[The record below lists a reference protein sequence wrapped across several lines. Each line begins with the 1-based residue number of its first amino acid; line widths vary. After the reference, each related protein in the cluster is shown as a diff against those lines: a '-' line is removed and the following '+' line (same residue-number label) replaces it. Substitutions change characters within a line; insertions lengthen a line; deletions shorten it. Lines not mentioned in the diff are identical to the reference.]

1 METAE
6 LKDPDDDTLDDLNNP
21 DLPNAAVCA
30 FLRSKGLN
38 VTKTRLHV
46 LALLS
51 EFDRPVNGETL
62 FRHIIRKRESMSKA
76 TIYRTLVEF
85 EKAGVVSRQWVAGLT
100 GARAAYVS
108 LQKPG
113 GETQHQ
119 IVCRDCDR
127 RHAIADDGVLERI
140 RLALQN
146 EAALGSQPQP
156 LTIYY
161 QCAGCAARSPLGDG
175 QALNQAANQAAN

>member
-6 LKDPDDDTLDDLNNP
+6 LTDPEDPTLDTLATLDNP
-21 DLPNAAVCA
+21 GMPDAAVCA
-30 FLRSKGLN
+30 FLRAKGLN

-113 GETQHQ
+113 GETVHQ
-119 IVCRDCDR
+119 LVCRDCEQ

-140 RLALQN
+140 RLTLQN
-146 EAALGSQPQP
+146 EAALGNQPQP

-161 QCAGCAARSPLGDG
+161 QCPGCAGRSPLAGA
-175 QALNQAANQAAN
+175 QALN

>member
-1 METAE
+1 METDE
-6 LKDPDDDTLDDLNNP
+6 LKDSCNNDNP
-21 DLPNAAVCA
+21 DASDTTDTPDAAVCA
-30 FLRSKGLN
+30 FLRAKGLN
-38 VTKTRLHV
+38 VTKARLHV

-62 FRHIIRKRESMSKA
+62 FRHIVLKRQTMSKA

-108 LQKPG
+108 LQKLG
-113 GETQHQ
+113 GPTVHQ
-119 IVCRDCDR
+119 LVCRDCDR
-127 RHAIADDGVLERI
+127 RHVVADEGVLERL
-140 RLALQN
+140 RFSLQN
-146 EAALGSQPQP
+146 EAALSSLPQP

-161 QCAGCAARSPLGDG
+161 QCAGCAARSPLDR
-175 QALNQAANQAAN
+175 AEAMKSTRN

>member
-1 METAE
+1 METDE
-6 LKDPDDDTLDDLNNP
+6 LNDSDDA
-21 DLPNAAVCA
+21 NADAADIAVCA
-30 FLRSKGLN
+30 FLRAKGLN
-38 VTKTRLHV
+38 VTKARLHV

-62 FRHIIRKRESMSKA
+62 FRHIILKRQTMSKA

-108 LQKPG
+108 LQKPSG
-113 GETQHQ
+113 PTVHQ
-119 IVCRDCDR
+119 LVCRDCER
-127 RHAIADDGVLERI
+127 RHAIADEGVLERI
-140 RLALQN
+140 RLGLQN
-146 EAALGSQPQP
+146 DAALGSLPQP

-161 QCAGCAARSPLGDG
+161 QCAACAARSPL
-175 QALNQAANQAAN
+175 ASAKAANNPVN